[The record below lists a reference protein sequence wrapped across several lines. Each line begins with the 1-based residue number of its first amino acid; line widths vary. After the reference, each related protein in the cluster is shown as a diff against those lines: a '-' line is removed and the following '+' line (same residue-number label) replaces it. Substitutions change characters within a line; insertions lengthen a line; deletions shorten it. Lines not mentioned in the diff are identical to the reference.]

1 MEMISRETEALIVS
15 AERMTDVMSRVS
27 VNLDEALRS
36 ERLPAVIAATFKCGG
51 CANAAACDQWI
62 AGHEEGEGCAAP
74 LFCPNAELFRSLRP
88 ISH

>member
-1 MEMISRETEALIVS
+1 MISRETEELIVS

-27 VNLDEALRS
+27 VSLDEALRP
-36 ERLPAVIAATFKCGG
+36 ERLPAVIAAAFKCGR
-51 CANAAACDQWI
+51 CTDVAACDQWI

-74 LFCPNAELFRSLRP
+74 LFCPNAELIRSLRP